1 MMRHDEQ
8 KSFTRRSFIIG
19 GLQLGVL
26 GILGARLAWLQIA
39 QGDRYKTLSDKN
51 RINIKMLAPSRGEIV
66 DRNGTPL
73 AINEQNF
80 RLEIIPEQASNIEKS
95 LRTAARVIE
104 ISERDIAS
112 TLKRA
117 SRSPKF
123 VPLEVRDNLSWEE
136 VAKIEVNLPDLPGL
150 SIHVGEQRSYPL
162 GAASAHIVGY
172 VSAVS
177 RAEVNKNPLFKLP
190 GFKTGKTGVEKIYDA
205 PMRGEAGAAEI
216 EVNVVGRE
224 VRELGRQSPR
234 SGDKIVLTIDSGL
247 QNYMQQRLNQE
258 RSASAIIMD
267 TQTGAVYAM
276 ASAPSFDPN
285 LFTKGMPADVWEQ
298 MLADPGHPLT
308 NKAIGGQYP
317 PASTFKMITAL
328 AAFEARVATR
338 NTTVHCPGHYDYGG
352 HRFHCWKRSG
362 HGNMD
367 IVYALAESCDI
378 WFYKLST
385 EVGIDRIADMA
396 QRFGLGSRLGLELKE
411 ERAGLM
417 PTKDWKMGHFGEVWR
432 PGETIVASIGQGY
445 IQSTPLQLAV
455 MTSRIVNGGY
465 AVEPW
470 ITGYIGEQPGLD
482 QTWDKMDIEE
492 RYLRIIKQGMDRTV
506 NGAQGTARKSKIE
519 DSAFR
524 MGGKTGTSQ
533 VKRITLQQR
542 ADGITNDTLPWELR
556 HHALFVGY
564 APLHDPRYACAVVVE
579 HGGSGSAAAAP
590 LARDI
595 LLEAQR
601 RAPAKRPLYS
611 GTKVAGSTMPTRKP
625 VSRN

>member
-1 MMRHDEQ
+1 M
-8 KSFTRRSFIIG
+8 
-19 GLQLGVL
+19 LGV
-26 GILGARLAWLQIA
+26 LGARLAWLQVA
-39 QGDRYKTLSDKN
+39 QGERYKTLSDKN
-51 RINIKMLAPSRGEIV
+51 RINIKMLPPSRGEIV
-66 DRNGTPL
+66 DRHGQPL
-73 AINEQNF
+73 ATNEQNF
-80 RLEIIPEQASNIEKS
+80 RLEIIPEQAGNVEQS
-95 LRTAARVIE
+95 LRAAARVIDL
-104 ISERDIAS
+104 SERDIAS

-123 VPLEVRDNLSWEE
+123 VPLEVRDNLSWED

-150 SIHVGEQRSYPL
+150 SIHVGEQRNYPL

-177 RAEVNKNPLFKLP
+177 RSEVNKNPLFKLP
-190 GFKTGKTGVEKIYDA
+190 GFKTGKTGVEKIYDE
-205 PMRGEAGAAEI
+205 PMRGKAGAAEI

-224 VRELGRQSPR
+224 VRELQRKAPQ
-234 SGDKIVLTIDSGL
+234 SGDKVVLTIDSGL
-247 QNYMQQRLNQE
+247 QSFVQERLNRE
-258 RSASAIIMD
+258 RSASAVIMD
-267 TQTGAVYAM
+267 TRTGAIYAM

-308 NKAIGGQYP
+308 NKAIGGQSP

-338 NTTVHCPGHYDYGG
+338 QTIVHCPGHYDYGG

-362 HGNMD
+362 HGDMG
-367 IVYALAESCDI
+367 IVDALAESCDI
-378 WFYKLST
+378 WFYKLAT
-385 EVGIDRIADMA
+385 DVGIDRIAAMA
-396 QRFGLGSRLGLELKE
+396 EKLGLGQRPGLELKE

-417 PTKDWKMGHFGEVWR
+417 PTKNWKMGHFGEVWR

-465 AVEPW
+465 AVKPW
-470 ITGYIGEQPGLD
+470 ITGYIGEQPGID
-482 QTWDKMDIEE
+482 QTWEKIDIHDWH
-492 RYLRIIKQGMDRTV
+492 LKIVKQGMDRTV
-506 NGAQGTARKSKIE
+506 NGADGTARKSKIE
-519 DSAFR
+519 DPSFR

-533 VKRITLQQR
+533 VKRITMQQR
-542 ADGITNDTLPWELR
+542 AAGISNDELPWELR

-564 APLHDPRYACAVVVE
+564 APLNDPRYACAVVVE

-601 RAPAKRPLYS
+601 LDPAKTPLYS
-611 GTKVAGSTMPTRKP
+611 GTRVAGAAMPTRKP
-625 VSRN
+625 VRRN